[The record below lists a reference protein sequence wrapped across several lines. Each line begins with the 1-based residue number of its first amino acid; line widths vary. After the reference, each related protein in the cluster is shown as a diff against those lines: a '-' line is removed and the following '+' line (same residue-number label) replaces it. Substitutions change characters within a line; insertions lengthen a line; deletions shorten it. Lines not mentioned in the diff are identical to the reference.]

1 MGKRAHRDMRNC
13 CAAMVG
19 DVPLAGDAGDTLA
32 RRFVDTAL
40 LDVLSDLDGLT
51 SEDDDDD
58 DEVVCT

>member
-1 MGKRAHRDMRNC
+1 
-13 CAAMVG
+13 MVG

-51 SEDDDDD
+51 ADDDDDDD
-58 DEVVCT
+58 DEVACT